1 MAATPL
7 TDGQT
12 DGHNLIPLLKVEVK
26 TVTKKKKSISLT
38 KLLTIGAA
46 IGPNLAIIEQVPI
59 QLLRIEV
66 GNISD
71 E

>member
-1 MAATPL
+1 MEL
-7 TDGQT
+7 
-12 DGHNLIPLLKVEVK
+12 
-26 TVTKKKKSISLT
+26 LT
-38 KLLTIGAA
+38 KLFTIGAA

-59 QLLRIEV
+59 QLLRIDV